1 MIGLIALT
9 VLGCNQLD
17 TKKSKVKQAKIVEL
31 VLWKSMEGI
40 NNEKA
45 KQAIAKQNDFG
56 KYPPDF
62 VARITG
68 LAEDGMFLDIAP
80 QIRTWRANPLTTKYL
95 HRTNHEQVAF

>member
-1 MIGLIALT
+1 MVDKGLSPFHFFWSMKKIMIGLIALT

-31 VLWKSMEGI
+31 VLWKSKEGI

-62 VARITG
+62 VARKTG

-80 QIRTWRANPLTTKYL
+80 
-95 HRTNHEQVAF
+95 